1 MNKLVVI
8 VCLFLFQIGKSQTI
22 SETQTVNDTIY
33 SEKQVDIKPQPPG
46 GKAKYCGEFAK
57 RFRIPENF
65 QGKLHVNFVVEKDGS
80 LSSIKVKNGNKN
92 LTEQVQRILERFP
105 KWTPGQNKEKI
116 VRVSSSI
123 PIIIHH
129 INSNGEVKS
138 AFDDPFFK
146 NENKRNGY

>member
-1 MNKLVVI
+1 MKNLVVV
-8 VCLFLFQIGKSQTI
+8 VCLFFFQIGMSQAS

-33 SEKQVDIKPQPPG
+33 TEKQVDIKPQPPG

-57 RFRIPENF
+57 RFSIPENYN
-65 QGKLHVNFVVEKDGS
+65 GKIYVNFVVEKDGS
-80 LSSIKVKNGNKN
+80 LSDIKVKNGDKN
-92 LTEQVQRILERFP
+92 LTAQVQKILERFP
-105 KWTPGQNKEKI
+105 KWTPGQYKEKI

-123 PIIIHH
+123 PIVIHQL
-129 INSNGEVKS
+129 NSKGEVKS